1 MKTFSTVFI
10 FLLFT
15 LTSYLNSSE
24 IKQTTFAYWDKPDV
38 EIFYLTPKKIDINT
52 QILFVIHGNNR
63 NAEDYISAWIPFI
76 ENKNIIVVAPTFD
89 KKNFR
94 YFFLLE
100 SATSSGEINK
110 NSDEYINKS
119 ISLFFNFFKSKYS
132 LDTNKYK
139 MFGHS
144 AGAQFTHRY
153 MLLSDDRRISN
164 AVIANAGWYTFLN
177 GENFPYGI
185 KNTPIDIS
193 NDHIKW
199 FMSNK
204 ASLLIGNNDTKLN
217 NVNSSKGAMR
227 QGVTRVDRANTYF
240 KSLVNIA
247 DTNNIAFRWSFKV
260 IDGVSHD
267 YTKMTPVAAKIL
279 LQDINSIN

>member
-38 EIFYLTPKKIDINT
+38 EIFYLMPKKIDINT

-76 ENKNIIVVAPTFD
+76 ENKNIILVAPKFD

-185 KNTPIDIS
+185 KSTPIDIS

-247 DTNNIAFRWSFKV
+247 DTNNIPLRWSFKV

-267 YTKMTPVAAKIL
+267 YTKMTTEAAKIL
-279 LQDINSIN
+279 LQDINFIN

>member
-38 EIFYLTPKKIDINT
+38 EIFYLMPKKIDINT

-76 ENKNIIVVAPTFD
+76 ENKNIIVVAPKFD

-247 DTNNIAFRWSFKV
+247 DTNNIPFRWSFKV

-267 YTKMTPVAAKIL
+267 YTKMTTEAAKIL
-279 LQDINSIN
+279 LQDINFIN